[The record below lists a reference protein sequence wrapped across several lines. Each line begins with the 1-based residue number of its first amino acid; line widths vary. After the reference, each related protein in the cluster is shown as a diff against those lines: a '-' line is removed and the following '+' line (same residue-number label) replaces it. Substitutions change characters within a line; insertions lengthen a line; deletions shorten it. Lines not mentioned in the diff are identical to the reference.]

1 MPRQQIG
8 AALIISSALLAPRHA
23 GNRWLII
30 EESDTFAV
38 LALMIFHDE
47 AKSRI
52 KAIDR
57 QWLSVTTQIWIS
69 GQKRKAMLPGGLQS
83 ENYVAEIEHVML
95 VANCGQG
102 TALYGL

>member
-8 AALIISSALLAPRHA
+8 AALIISSALFTPRNA
-23 GNRWLII
+23 GNRWLIV

-57 QWLSVTTQIWIS
+57 QWLPVTTPIWIS
-69 GQKRKAMLPGGLQS
+69 GQKREAMLSDGLQS
-83 ENYVAEIEHVML
+83 ENRVTEIEHVML
-95 VANCGQG
+95 VTNCGLAS
-102 TALYGL
+102 ALCSL